1 MLPRQSRCM
10 TLQEVRSQ
18 SIESNGAES
27 FCALQSHMSEAA
39 QNDAVLSASSLS
51 IAFGSRPLLDGGTIA
66 ILEGER
72 VGVVGRNGCGKS
84 TFLKIAA
91 AAQAPDSG
99 QVTLRRGLLIGY
111 LPQDFEL
118 EDQLSVHE
126 AVMKGAAAV
135 QSLLAEYDL
144 APADSSR
151 AADLLQRIEQ
161 LDGWELES
169 RAKAILSHLNAPEP
183 SRIVG
188 TLSGGEKRRVALC
201 RALIA
206 RPDLLVLDE
215 PTNHLDTE
223 SIQWLEDFLAKY
235 RGTCLFVTH
244 DRYFLDR
251 VSTRIVEI
259 TQGKFISFQ
268 GNYTD
273 FLIAQM
279 HRESVAEHAEHR
291 REKFLRRELEWVRR
305 APSARRTKSID
316 RVERYFEMASAG
328 PPEKLGDVDII
339 LPPPKEL
346 GNRVISIR
354 NVSYSIEQRVLI
366 SKLTLEIP
374 PNARIGVV
382 GRNGVGKTTL
392 LRLLTGELQP
402 TSGTIELGA
411 RTELNV
417 VDQHRLQIDPSRTVW
432 DEVGEGKETVKLG
445 EETLSLRAYLRRF
458 LFTEDRIGQAISQL
472 SGGER
477 SRVLLAKILKR
488 GGNVLLL
495 DEPTNDLD
503 LSTLRLLEEALIQ
516 FKGTIVLVSHDRY
529 FMNRVCT
536 HTLALNGDG
545 SIQFDVGN
553 YEEFIL
559 RRAKMESSAKM
570 QGKPPTQELPA
581 MQIRSARAAKLTWK
595 EERELEGIDQTILQ
609 AESNLAELE
618 AILSDPVFYKERA
631 SEAQS
636 VQVEC
641 ENQRGKIASLYERW
655 EALEQK
661 RIAALQPST
670 S

>member
-1 MLPRQSRCM
+1 
-10 TLQEVRSQ
+10 
-18 SIESNGAES
+18 
-27 FCALQSHMSEAA
+27 MSEAA

-516 FKGTIVLVSHDRY
+516 FKGTIILVSHDRY

-609 AESNLAELE
+609 AESKLAELE

-636 VQVEC
+636 VQIEC
-641 ENQRGKIASLYERW
+641 ENQREKIASLYERW

>member
-609 AESNLAELE
+609 AESKLAELE

-636 VQVEC
+636 VQIEC
-641 ENQRGKIASLYERW
+641 ENQREKIASLYERW

>member
-1 MLPRQSRCM
+1 
-10 TLQEVRSQ
+10 
-18 SIESNGAES
+18 
-27 FCALQSHMSEAA
+27 MSEAA

-545 SIQFDVGN
+545 SLQFDVGN

-559 RRAKMESSAKM
+559 RRAKMESSAKT

-581 MQIRSARAAKLTWK
+581 IQIRSARAAKLTWK

-609 AESNLAELE
+609 AESKLAELE

-641 ENQRGKIASLYERW
+641 ENQRGKVASLYERW

-661 RIAALQPST
+661 RIAALQPSN

>member
-1 MLPRQSRCM
+1 
-10 TLQEVRSQ
+10 
-18 SIESNGAES
+18 
-27 FCALQSHMSEAA
+27 MSEAA

-559 RRAKMESSAKM
+559 RRAKMESSAKL
-570 QGKPPTQELPA
+570 QGKPPTQGLPA
-581 MQIRSARAAKLTWK
+581 IQIRSARAAKLTWK

-609 AESNLAELE
+609 AESKLAELE

-636 VQVEC
+636 VQIEC
-641 ENQRGKIASLYERW
+641 ENQREKIASLYERW

>member
-1 MLPRQSRCM
+1 
-10 TLQEVRSQ
+10 
-18 SIESNGAES
+18 
-27 FCALQSHMSEAA
+27 MSEAA

-570 QGKPPTQELPA
+570 RGKPPTQELPA
-581 MQIRSARAAKLTWK
+581 IQIRSARAAKLTWK

-609 AESNLAELE
+609 AESKLAELE

-641 ENQRGKIASLYERW
+641 ENQREKIASLYERW

>member
-1 MLPRQSRCM
+1 
-10 TLQEVRSQ
+10 
-18 SIESNGAES
+18 
-27 FCALQSHMSEAA
+27 
-39 QNDAVLSASSLS
+39 
-51 IAFGSRPLLDGGTIA
+51 
-66 ILEGER
+66 
-72 VGVVGRNGCGKS
+72 VGRNGCGKS

>member
-1 MLPRQSRCM
+1 
-10 TLQEVRSQ
+10 
-18 SIESNGAES
+18 
-27 FCALQSHMSEAA
+27 MSEAA

-126 AVMKGAAAV
+126 AVMRGAAAV

-279 HRESVAEHAEHR
+279 HRDSVAEHAEHR

-559 RRAKMESSAKM
+559 RRAKMESSAKT

-581 MQIRSARAAKLTWK
+581 IQIRSARAAKLTWK

-609 AESNLAELE
+609 AESKLAELE

-641 ENQRGKIASLYERW
+641 ENQRGKVASLYERW

-661 RIAALQPST
+661 RIAALQPSN

>member
-1 MLPRQSRCM
+1 
-10 TLQEVRSQ
+10 
-18 SIESNGAES
+18 
-27 FCALQSHMSEAA
+27 MSEAA

-559 RRAKMESSAKM
+559 RRAKMQSSAKL

-581 MQIRSARAAKLTWK
+581 IQIRSARAAKLTWK

-609 AESNLAELE
+609 AESKLAELE

-661 RIAALQPST
+661 RIAALQPSN

>member
-1 MLPRQSRCM
+1 
-10 TLQEVRSQ
+10 
-18 SIESNGAES
+18 
-27 FCALQSHMSEAA
+27 MSEAA

-279 HRESVAEHAEHR
+279 HRDSVAEHAEHR

-559 RRAKMESSAKM
+559 RRAKMESSAKL

-581 MQIRSARAAKLTWK
+581 IQIRSARAAKLTWK

-609 AESNLAELE
+609 AESKLAELE

-661 RIAALQPST
+661 RIAALQPSN

>member
-1 MLPRQSRCM
+1 
-10 TLQEVRSQ
+10 
-18 SIESNGAES
+18 
-27 FCALQSHMSEAA
+27 MSEAA

-581 MQIRSARAAKLTWK
+581 IQIRSARAAKLTWK

-609 AESNLAELE
+609 AESKLAELE

-636 VQVEC
+636 VQIEC
-641 ENQRGKIASLYERW
+641 ENQREKIASLYERW

>member
-1 MLPRQSRCM
+1 
-10 TLQEVRSQ
+10 
-18 SIESNGAES
+18 
-27 FCALQSHMSEAA
+27 MSETA

-91 AAQAPDSG
+91 ASQAPDSG

-111 LPQDFEL
+111 LPQEFEL
-118 EDQLSVHE
+118 ENQLSVHE
-126 AVMKGAAAV
+126 AVMQGAAAV
-135 QSLLAEYDL
+135 RTLLAEYDL
-144 APADSSR
+144 APADSPR

-161 LDGWELES
+161 LDGWGLES
-169 RAKAILSHLNAPEP
+169 RAKAVLSHLNAPDP
-183 SRIVG
+183 SRIVSS
-188 TLSGGEKRRVALC
+188 LSGGEKRRVALC

-279 HRESVAEHAEHR
+279 HRESIAEHAEHR

-305 APSARRTKSID
+305 APSARRTKSVD
-316 RVERYFEMASAG
+316 RVERYFEMAAAG
-328 PPEKLGDVDII
+328 PPEKLGEVDII

-354 NVSYSIEQRVLI
+354 NVSYSTEQRVLI

-392 LRLLTGELQP
+392 LRLLSGELQP

-417 VDQHRLQIDPSRTVW
+417 VDQHRLQIDPNRTVW

-458 LFTEDRIGQAISQL
+458 LFTEDRIKQVISQL

-536 HTLALNGDG
+536 HTLAFNGDG

-553 YEEFIL
+553 YEEFIV
-559 RRAKMESSAKM
+559 RRAKAQKSEKM
-570 QGKPPTQELPA
+570 QPKPQAEELPST
-581 MQIRSARAAKLTWK
+581 QVRSTRASKLTWK
-595 EERELEGIDQTILQ
+595 EERELESMDQSILQ
-609 AESNLAELE
+609 AESRLTELE
-618 AILSDPVFYKERA
+618 ATLSDPVFYKERA

-636 VQVEC
+636 VQIDC
-641 ENQRGKIASLYERW
+641 ENQREKVAALYERW

-661 RIAALQPST
+661 RIAALNPSD

>member
-1 MLPRQSRCM
+1 
-10 TLQEVRSQ
+10 
-18 SIESNGAES
+18 
-27 FCALQSHMSEAA
+27 MSEAA

-206 RPDLLVLDE
+206 RPDLIVLDE

-559 RRAKMESSAKM
+559 RRAKMESSAKI

-581 MQIRSARAAKLTWK
+581 IQIRSARAAKLTWK

-609 AESNLAELE
+609 AESKLAELE

-661 RIAALQPST
+661 RIAALQPSN

>member
-1 MLPRQSRCM
+1 
-10 TLQEVRSQ
+10 
-18 SIESNGAES
+18 
-27 FCALQSHMSEAA
+27 
-39 QNDAVLSASSLS
+39 
-51 IAFGSRPLLDGGTIA
+51 
-66 ILEGER
+66 
-72 VGVVGRNGCGKS
+72 VGRNGCGKS

-151 AADLLQRIEQ
+151 AADLLQRIEA
-161 LDGWELES
+161 LDGWGLES

-251 VSTRIVEI
+251 VSTRIIEI

-279 HRESVAEHAEHR
+279 HRESIAEHAEHR

-354 NVSYSIEQRVLI
+354 NVSYSVGQRVLI

-432 DEVGEGKETVKLG
+432 DEVGEGNETVKLG

-545 SIQFDVGN
+545 PIQFDVGN
-553 YEEFIL
+553 YEEFII
-559 RRAKMESSAKM
+559 RRAKMEGSAKM
-570 QGKPPTQELPA
+570 QTKPPAQELPSI
-581 MQIRSARAAKLTWK
+581 QIRSTRAAKLTWK

-609 AESNLAELE
+609 AESKLAELE
-618 AILSDPVFYKERA
+618 STLSDPVFYKERA

-636 VQVEC
+636 VQIAC
-641 ENQRGKIASLYERW
+641 ENQREKIASLYERW

-661 RIAALQPST
+661 RIAALQPSN

>member
-1 MLPRQSRCM
+1 
-10 TLQEVRSQ
+10 
-18 SIESNGAES
+18 
-27 FCALQSHMSEAA
+27 MSEAA

-581 MQIRSARAAKLTWK
+581 IQIRSARAAKLTWK

-609 AESNLAELE
+609 AESKLAELE

-641 ENQRGKIASLYERW
+641 ENQREKIASLYERW

>member
-1 MLPRQSRCM
+1 
-10 TLQEVRSQ
+10 
-18 SIESNGAES
+18 
-27 FCALQSHMSEAA
+27 MSEAA

-477 SRVLLAKILKR
+477 SRVLLSKILKR

-559 RRAKMESSAKM
+559 RRAKMESSAKL
-570 QGKPPTQELPA
+570 QGKPPTQGLPA
-581 MQIRSARAAKLTWK
+581 IQIRSARAAKLTWK

-609 AESNLAELE
+609 AESKLAELE

-661 RIAALQPST
+661 RIAALQPSN

>member
-1 MLPRQSRCM
+1 
-10 TLQEVRSQ
+10 
-18 SIESNGAES
+18 
-27 FCALQSHMSEAA
+27 MSEAA

-477 SRVLLAKILKR
+477 SRVLLAKIVKR

-559 RRAKMESSAKM
+559 RRAKMESSAKT

-581 MQIRSARAAKLTWK
+581 IQIRSARAAKLTWK

-609 AESNLAELE
+609 AESKLAELE

-641 ENQRGKIASLYERW
+641 ENQREKVASLYERW

-661 RIAALQPST
+661 RIAALQPSN

>member
-1 MLPRQSRCM
+1 
-10 TLQEVRSQ
+10 
-18 SIESNGAES
+18 
-27 FCALQSHMSEAA
+27 MSEAA

-126 AVMKGAAAV
+126 AVMRGAAAV

-559 RRAKMESSAKM
+559 RRAKMESSAKT

-581 MQIRSARAAKLTWK
+581 IQIRSARAAKLTWK

-609 AESNLAELE
+609 AESKLAELE

-641 ENQRGKIASLYERW
+641 ENQREKVASLYERW

-661 RIAALQPST
+661 RIAALQPSN

>member
-1 MLPRQSRCM
+1 
-10 TLQEVRSQ
+10 
-18 SIESNGAES
+18 
-27 FCALQSHMSEAA
+27 MSEAA

-559 RRAKMESSAKM
+559 RRTKMESSAKM

-609 AESNLAELE
+609 AESKLAELE

-636 VQVEC
+636 VQIEC
-641 ENQRGKIASLYERW
+641 ENQREKIASLYERW

>member
-1 MLPRQSRCM
+1 
-10 TLQEVRSQ
+10 
-18 SIESNGAES
+18 
-27 FCALQSHMSEAA
+27 
-39 QNDAVLSASSLS
+39 
-51 IAFGSRPLLDGGTIA
+51 
-66 ILEGER
+66 
-72 VGVVGRNGCGKS
+72 
-84 TFLKIAA
+84 
-91 AAQAPDSG
+91 
-99 QVTLRRGLLIGY
+99 
-111 LPQDFEL
+111 
-118 EDQLSVHE
+118 
-126 AVMKGAAAV
+126 
-135 QSLLAEYDL
+135 
-144 APADSSR
+144 
-151 AADLLQRIEQ
+151 
-161 LDGWELES
+161 
-169 RAKAILSHLNAPEP
+169 
-183 SRIVG
+183 
-188 TLSGGEKRRVALC
+188 
-201 RALIA
+201 
-206 RPDLLVLDE
+206 VLDE

-392 LRLLTGELQP
+392 LRLLTVELQP

-559 RRAKMESSAKM
+559 RRAKMENSAKI

-581 MQIRSARAAKLTWK
+581 IQIRSARAAKLTWK

-609 AESNLAELE
+609 AESKLAELE

-636 VQVEC
+636 VQIEC
-641 ENQRGKIASLYERW
+641 ENQREKIASLYERW

>member
-1 MLPRQSRCM
+1 
-10 TLQEVRSQ
+10 
-18 SIESNGAES
+18 
-27 FCALQSHMSEAA
+27 MSEAA

-432 DEVGEGKETVKLG
+432 DEVGEGKETLKLG

-609 AESNLAELE
+609 AESKLAELE

-636 VQVEC
+636 VQIEC
-641 ENQRGKIASLYERW
+641 ENQREKIASLYERW

>member
-1 MLPRQSRCM
+1 
-10 TLQEVRSQ
+10 
-18 SIESNGAES
+18 
-27 FCALQSHMSEAA
+27 MSEAA

-126 AVMKGAAAV
+126 AVMRGAAAV

-316 RVERYFEMASAG
+316 RVERYFEMVSAG

-559 RRAKMESSAKM
+559 RRAKMESSAKL

-581 MQIRSARAAKLTWK
+581 IQIRSARAAKLTWK

-609 AESNLAELE
+609 AESKLAELE

-641 ENQRGKIASLYERW
+641 ENQRRKIASLYERW

-661 RIAALQPST
+661 RIAALQPSN

>member
-1 MLPRQSRCM
+1 
-10 TLQEVRSQ
+10 
-18 SIESNGAES
+18 
-27 FCALQSHMSEAA
+27 MSDAA

-354 NVSYSIEQRVLI
+354 NVSYSIEQRLLI

-545 SIQFDVGN
+545 SVQFDVGN

-559 RRAKMESSAKM
+559 RRTKMESSAKM
-570 QGKPPTQELPA
+570 QGKPPTQELPTI
-581 MQIRSARAAKLTWK
+581 QIRSARAAKLTWK

-609 AESNLAELE
+609 AESKLAGLE

-641 ENQRGKIASLYERW
+641 ENQREKIAALYERW

-661 RIAALQPST
+661 RIAALQPSN

>member
-1 MLPRQSRCM
+1 
-10 TLQEVRSQ
+10 
-18 SIESNGAES
+18 
-27 FCALQSHMSEAA
+27 MSEAA

-51 IAFGSRPLLDGGTIA
+51 IAFGSRPLLEGGTIA

-126 AVMKGAAAV
+126 AVMRGAAAV

-559 RRAKMESSAKM
+559 RRAKMESSAKT

-581 MQIRSARAAKLTWK
+581 IQIRSARAAKLTWK

-609 AESNLAELE
+609 AESKLAELE

-641 ENQRGKIASLYERW
+641 ENQREKVASLYERW

-661 RIAALQPST
+661 RIAALQPSN

>member
-1 MLPRQSRCM
+1 
-10 TLQEVRSQ
+10 
-18 SIESNGAES
+18 
-27 FCALQSHMSEAA
+27 MSEAA

-559 RRAKMESSAKM
+559 RRAKMESSAKT

-581 MQIRSARAAKLTWK
+581 IQIRSARAAKLTWK

-609 AESNLAELE
+609 AESKLAELE

-641 ENQRGKIASLYERW
+641 ENQRGKVASLYERW

-661 RIAALQPST
+661 RIAALQPSN

>member
-1 MLPRQSRCM
+1 
-10 TLQEVRSQ
+10 
-18 SIESNGAES
+18 
-27 FCALQSHMSEAA
+27 MSEAA

-51 IAFGSRPLLDGGTIA
+51 IAFGSRPLLDAGTIA

-559 RRAKMESSAKM
+559 RRAKMASSAKM

-581 MQIRSARAAKLTWK
+581 IQIRSARAAKLTWK

-609 AESNLAELE
+609 AESKLAELE

-641 ENQRGKIASLYERW
+641 ENQREKIASLYARW

>member
-1 MLPRQSRCM
+1 
-10 TLQEVRSQ
+10 
-18 SIESNGAES
+18 
-27 FCALQSHMSEAA
+27 MSEAA
-39 QNDAVLSASSLS
+39 QNDAVFSASNLS

-91 AAQAPDSG
+91 AAEMPDSG

-111 LPQDFEL
+111 LPQEFEL

-126 AVMKGAAAV
+126 AVMKGAAAI

-144 APADSSR
+144 AQPDSPR

-169 RAKAILSHLNAPEP
+169 RAKAILSHLNAPDP

-188 TLSGGEKRRVALC
+188 SLSGGEKRRVALC

-279 HRESVAEHAEHR
+279 HRESVAQHAEHR

-339 LPPPKEL
+339 LPSPKEL

-366 SKLTLEIP
+366 SNFTLEIP

-392 LRLLTGELQP
+392 LRLLIGELQP
-402 TSGTIELGA
+402 TSGTIEIGA

-445 EETLSLRAYLRRF
+445 EESLSLRAYLRRF

-536 HTLALNGDG
+536 HTLALNGNG

-553 YEEFIL
+553 YEDFIV
-559 RRAKMESSAKM
+559 RRAKMEGSAKI
-570 QGKPPTQELPA
+570 QFKHSNQELPSI
-581 MQIRSARAAKLTWK
+581 QTRSTRAAKLTWK
-595 EERELEGIDQTILQ
+595 EERELESIDQTILQ
-609 AESNLAELE
+609 AESKLAELE

-631 SEAQS
+631 SEARAIQI
-636 VQVEC
+636 EC
-641 ENQRGKIASLYERW
+641 ENQREKVASLYERW

-661 RIAALQPST
+661 RIAAIQPSNP
-670 S
+670 

>member
-1 MLPRQSRCM
+1 
-10 TLQEVRSQ
+10 
-18 SIESNGAES
+18 
-27 FCALQSHMSEAA
+27 MSEAV
-39 QNDAVLSASSLS
+39 QNDAVLSATNLS
-51 IAFGSRPLLDGGTIA
+51 IAFGARPLLSEGTIA

-72 VGVVGRNGCGKS
+72 VGLVGRNGCGKS

-91 AAQAPDSG
+91 AVQAPDSG
-99 QVTLRRGLLIGY
+99 HVTLRRGLLIGY
-111 LPQDFEL
+111 LPQEFEL
-118 EDQLSVHE
+118 EEELSVHE

-135 QSLLAEYDL
+135 QSLLAEYE
-144 APADSSR
+144 ATPADSAR
-151 AADLLQRIEQ
+151 AADLLHRIEQ
-161 LDGWELES
+161 LEGWGLES
-169 RAKAILSHLNAPEP
+169 RVKALLSHLNAPDP
-183 SRIVG
+183 SRIISS
-188 TLSGGEKRRVALC
+188 LSGGEKRRVALC

-223 SIQWLEDFLAKY
+223 SIQWLEDFLARY

-251 VSTRIVEI
+251 VSNRIVEI
-259 TQGKFISFQ
+259 SQGRFISFQ

-279 HRESVAEHAEHR
+279 HRESIADQAEHR
-291 REKFLRRELEWVRR
+291 REKFLQRELEWVRR
-305 APSARRTKSID
+305 APSARRTKSVD
-316 RVERYFEMASAG
+316 RVERYFEMAAAG
-328 PPEKLGDVDII
+328 PPEKLGAVDII

-354 NVSYSIEQRVLI
+354 GLSYSLEQRTLI
-366 SKLTLEIP
+366 SNLTLEIP
-374 PNARIGVV
+374 PNARIGVI

-392 LRLLTGELQP
+392 LRLLTGEIQP
-402 TSGTIELGA
+402 TAGTIELGA

-417 VDQHRLQIDPSRTVW
+417 IDQHRLQIDPTRTVW

-503 LSTLRLLEEALIQ
+503 LATLRLLEEALIQ
-516 FKGTIVLVSHDRY
+516 FKGTIILVSHDRY

-545 SIQFDVGN
+545 SVQFDVGA
-553 YEEFIL
+553 YEEFIIRQSKIAAAL
-559 RRAKMESSAKM
+559 
-570 QGKPPTQELPA
+570 KPQVKPSTGIPLTPEARP
-581 MQIRSARAAKLTWK
+581 ARALKLSWK
-595 EERELEGIDQTILQ
+595 EERELEVMDQTILG
-609 AESNLAELE
+609 EETKLAEFE
-618 AILSDPVFYKERA
+618 ALLSDPTFYKERSA
-631 SEAQS
+631 EAQ
-636 VQVEC
+636 VIQLQC
-641 ENQRGKIASLYERW
+641 EEIRTKITGLYQRW
-655 EALEQK
+655 ETLEQK
-661 RIAALQPST
+661 RVAVKQ
-670 S
+670 

>member
-1 MLPRQSRCM
+1 
-10 TLQEVRSQ
+10 
-18 SIESNGAES
+18 
-27 FCALQSHMSEAA
+27 MSEAA

-559 RRAKMESSAKM
+559 RRAKMENSAKI

-581 MQIRSARAAKLTWK
+581 IQIRSARAAKLTWK

-609 AESNLAELE
+609 AESKLAELE

-636 VQVEC
+636 VQIEC
-641 ENQRGKIASLYERW
+641 ENQREKIASLYERW

>member
-1 MLPRQSRCM
+1 
-10 TLQEVRSQ
+10 
-18 SIESNGAES
+18 
-27 FCALQSHMSEAA
+27 MSEAA

-559 RRAKMESSAKM
+559 RRAKMESSPKM

-581 MQIRSARAAKLTWK
+581 IQIRSARAAKLTWK

-609 AESNLAELE
+609 AESKLAELE

-641 ENQRGKIASLYERW
+641 ENQREKIASLYERW

>member
-1 MLPRQSRCM
+1 
-10 TLQEVRSQ
+10 
-18 SIESNGAES
+18 
-27 FCALQSHMSEAA
+27 MSEAA

-609 AESNLAELE
+609 AESKLAELE

-636 VQVEC
+636 VQIEC
-641 ENQRGKIASLYERW
+641 ENQREKIASLYERW

>member
-1 MLPRQSRCM
+1 
-10 TLQEVRSQ
+10 
-18 SIESNGAES
+18 
-27 FCALQSHMSEAA
+27 MSEAA

-559 RRAKMESSAKM
+559 RRAKMESSAKL
-570 QGKPPTQELPA
+570 QGKPPTQGLPA
-581 MQIRSARAAKLTWK
+581 IQIRSARAAKLTWK

-609 AESNLAELE
+609 AESKLAELE

-641 ENQRGKIASLYERW
+641 ENQRGKVASLYERW

-661 RIAALQPST
+661 RIAALQPSN

>member
-1 MLPRQSRCM
+1 
-10 TLQEVRSQ
+10 
-18 SIESNGAES
+18 
-27 FCALQSHMSEAA
+27 MSEAA

-279 HRESVAEHAEHR
+279 HRDSVAEHAEHR

-559 RRAKMESSAKM
+559 RRAKMESSAKT

-581 MQIRSARAAKLTWK
+581 IQIRSARAAKLTWK

-609 AESNLAELE
+609 AESKLAELE

-641 ENQRGKIASLYERW
+641 ENQREKVASLYERW

-661 RIAALQPST
+661 RIAALQPSN

>member
-1 MLPRQSRCM
+1 
-10 TLQEVRSQ
+10 
-18 SIESNGAES
+18 
-27 FCALQSHMSEAA
+27 MSEAA

-126 AVMKGAAAV
+126 AVMRGAAAV

-559 RRAKMESSAKM
+559 RRAKMESSAKL
-570 QGKPPTQELPA
+570 QGKPPTQESPA
-581 MQIRSARAAKLTWK
+581 IQIRSARAAKLTWK

-609 AESNLAELE
+609 AESKLAELE

-661 RIAALQPST
+661 RIAALQPSN

>member
-1 MLPRQSRCM
+1 
-10 TLQEVRSQ
+10 
-18 SIESNGAES
+18 
-27 FCALQSHMSEAA
+27 MSEAA

-51 IAFGSRPLLDGGTIA
+51 IAFGSRPLLEGGTIA

-545 SIQFDVGN
+545 SLQFDVGN

-559 RRAKMESSAKM
+559 RRAKMESSAKT

-581 MQIRSARAAKLTWK
+581 IQIRSARAAKLTWK

-609 AESNLAELE
+609 AESKLAELE

-641 ENQRGKIASLYERW
+641 ENQRRKIASLYERW

-661 RIAALQPST
+661 RITALQPSN

>member
-1 MLPRQSRCM
+1 
-10 TLQEVRSQ
+10 
-18 SIESNGAES
+18 
-27 FCALQSHMSEAA
+27 MSEAA

-279 HRESVAEHAEHR
+279 HRDSVAEHAEHR

-545 SIQFDVGN
+545 SLQFDVGN

-559 RRAKMESSAKM
+559 RRAKMESSAKT

-581 MQIRSARAAKLTWK
+581 IQIRSARAAKLTWK

-609 AESNLAELE
+609 AESKLAELE

-641 ENQRGKIASLYERW
+641 ENQRGKVASLYERW

-661 RIAALQPST
+661 RIAALQPSN